1 MTQLIKQARRRR
13 APSNIGLGE
22 DVGHD
27 SSWFFRFEYPML
39 IVGGHGWLRFVE
51 SPVLQCEGPGAPEGS
66 WYPRCP
72 KARHLHP
79 TDEDLSVGAPAWGTQ
94 SCGRGYKMHWVRG
107 IPGAQVLGS
116 WGTRS
121 CGRGYK
127 MHLDRGIPGAQVRGT
142 WGTRSCGRGYKM
154 HRDRGIPGA
163 QVRGTWGTRS
173 CGR

>member
-79 TDEDLSVGAPAWGTQ
+79 TDEDLSVGAPAWGTRPLRDWNNVVTIYRHPAAPRLKQ
-94 SCGRGYKMHWVRG
+94 RLDHLQA
-107 IPGAQVLGS
+107 PGLN
-116 WGTRS
+116 
-121 CGRGYK
+121 
-127 MHLDRGIPGAQVRGT
+127 
-142 WGTRSCGRGYKM
+142 
-154 HRDRGIPGA
+154 RDNAG
-163 QVRGTWGTRS
+163 
-173 CGR
+173 